1 MQDPRHDATAIA
13 PREYA
18 SRLASEL
25 AGLLDDRLTAA
36 YLHGSAALGGWVAE
50 RSDVDI
56 LVVVA
61 RQLPDPAL
69 TATGE
74 LLMRWATAC
83 PGRRG
88 LECSVVT
95 AGQAARPAPPWPFI
109 LHVAVRRGGV
119 VLDRGDA
126 TAGDDDLLMHY
137 EASRAAGITLAGAP
151 PAAVI
156 GAVDRLVILN
166 YLASELDW
174 GLANG
179 PECYA
184 VLNACRAER
193 RRRSGPGPKLRHR
206 QRQRDFHRIGQ
217 LCEELGQCVWF
228 GVPSAR
234 AHRGEGARRTAVKFH
249 APAEFVPGDQVK
261 VRAERASEPLSLAF
275 IDAQQPERSD
285 QFAEVIWPG
294 GDDQQ
299 RAGRPQDAPQLGAV
313 PRREDVQH
321 QIGDLVGDR

>member
-1 MQDPRHDATAIA
+1 MQDPRHDATATA

-18 SRLASEL
+18 SRLTSEL

-36 YLHGSAALGGWVAE
+36 YLHGSAALGGWVAD

-61 RQLPDPAL
+61 RHLPDPAL

-74 LLMRWATAC
+74 LLMRWAKAC

-109 LHVAVRRGGV
+109 LHVAVRRGGP
-119 VLDRGDA
+119 VLVRGDA

-184 VLNACRAER
+184 VLNACRALVYLAEARIVSKVTGGLAALSRGTAPPGLVR
-193 RRRSGPGPKLRHR
+193 RAL
-206 QRQRDFHRIGQ
+206 
-217 LCEELGQCVWF
+217 
-228 GVPSAR
+228 
-234 AHRGEGARRTAVKFH
+234 
-249 APAEFVPGDQVK
+249 
-261 VRAERASEPLSLAF
+261 
-275 IDAQQPERSD
+275 
-285 QFAEVIWPG
+285 
-294 GDDQQ
+294 DQQ
-299 RAGRPQDAPQLGAV
+299 RAQAPERAPGPEAVRFVRRTAAALRAGAEAAT
-313 PRREDVQH
+313 PSPPA
-321 QIGDLVGDR
+321 